1 MPGNQ
6 SQSMNSQSLKA
17 ESQSFRTSSSNKQ
30 ESAVNTDCFI
40 RLVKK
45 YTDVQEL
52 NAEIIREFV
61 DKIYIYKA
69 ERIDGKRIQKIKILW
84 NCIGEFMPPKKE
96 KNGAATPT

>member
-1 MPGNQ
+1 M
-6 SQSMNSQSLKA
+6 
-17 ESQSFRTSSSNKQ
+17 
-30 ESAVNTDCFI
+30 NTDCFI